1 MLPSRRT
8 VEHTYEP
15 QVAVLA
21 TEMTGSRPRLSRDRG
36 GGIIVLIDEIL
47 RATRLG
53 HRADDAILAHPPA
66 ASSRVLARRRVS
78 VQRGSGDPWSRT
90 ARTSPPVPGVSV

>member
-21 TEMTGSRPRLSRDRG
+21 TEMTGSRPRLSRGRG

-66 ASSRVLARRRVS
+66 ASSRVCSLADASRSSGVA
-78 VQRGSGDPWSRT
+78 VTRGHEPLVLPR
-90 ARTSPPVPGVSV
+90 PYQV